1 MRPEFIFFDLGNV
14 LVSFDRDRA
23 AAQVAAVTGAGVD
36 DVTRILVDHA
46 LHDALERGRI
56 GWHDV
61 HAELSFRTGT
71 RSDPADTARAA
82 SDMFT
87 LRVDMLP
94 LIARLTRVGVRMGI
108 LSNTCAPHWDHL
120 LASRYGILPHAFDTV
135 VLSHDVGLRKPEP
148 AIYAAAAR
156 RAGVPP
162 ERIFFT
168 DDIPAHVEAAR
179 QAGWDAEVFT
189 SAAAL
194 AEALAHR
201 GIVMGL

>member
-82 SDMFT
+82 SHAVF
-87 LRVDMLP
+87 L
-94 LIARLTRVGVRMGI
+94 AREKLAEAASTYPEVGVRTGVAEQGTLEMRWRTEV
-108 LSNTCAPHWDHL
+108 SDC
-120 LASRYGILPHAFDTV
+120 RLPELVEAGV
-135 VLSHDVGLRKPEP
+135 AGLRQ
-148 AIYAAAAR
+148 IS
-156 RAGVPP
+156 VDV
-162 ERIFFT
+162 T
-168 DDIPAHVEAAR
+168 
-179 QAGWDAEVFT
+179 W
-189 SAAAL
+189 S
-194 AEALAHR
+194 R
-201 GIVMGL
+201 GLGKKHLEMSTCVVQRTK